1 MVLWEEFS
9 MSKVGAMEEMHL
21 IYQAFSN
28 YLAEGETWDGF
39 GVTDL
44 TCTYRS
50 FCQREPI
57 GGMFLESV
65 LEELIERIREGKP
78 I

>member
-1 MVLWEEFS
+1 MG
-9 MSKVGAMEEMHL
+9 KVGAMEEMHL

-28 YLAEGETWDGF
+28 YLAEGETWDGY
-39 GVTDL
+39 GVIDL
-44 TCTYRS
+44 TGTYRF

-65 LEELIERIREGKP
+65 LEELLEMVKDEKP

>member
-1 MVLWEEFS
+1 
-9 MSKVGAMEEMHL
+9 MSKVAAMEEMHL

-28 YLAEGETWDGF
+28 YLAAGENWDGF
-39 GVTDL
+39 GVIDL
-44 TCTYRS
+44 TGTDRS

-65 LEELIERIREGKP
+65 LEELMDRLKDGEP